1 MEPVEH
7 NHINLSDM
15 PEQWNLPFP
24 REDWEK
30 TPHTIRLYIIAL
42 EHKITEQQ
50 KTIEALIKR
59 VDELEARLNL
69 NSSNSSQPPSSDSP
83 FKGKRQKTRSG
94 RPGGKKGH
102 KGHRQVMLE
111 PGKTE
116 HLKPEACVCGNKDF
130 PHTSPYYTHQHIEL
144 PEIKMEVTHFIL
156 YRGPCPCCGKM
167 GKASLP
173 GEYRTGYGPR
183 LSATIAQMAGGQGDS
198 RTTIQEFCAS
208 VLGIHISLGAI
219 QKVIDRVSS
228 AIVPHYDEIGKVA
241 RQSEVNHIDE
251 TSFSK
256 KEVLQWLWVMANS
269 TVAFFM
275 IHANRSRKAF
285 EALIQDWQGILVSD
299 GYGVYC
305 KWVGQRQSCLAH
317 LIRKARELS
326 QRKDPEIARFGNWAL
341 AELQR
346 LCHMAHG
353 PPTIGEW
360 GAFYAR
366 FIRLITLHRD
376 RKDAAGKF
384 ALRLHREIDSL
395 WLFLEIAGVT
405 PTNNHA
411 ERMLRFAVLWRKRS
425 QGTASEKGNRW
436 VERILSLRQTCR
448 LHSRNLFPTL
458 VEAIRVH
465 FSGHDSDLAWISE
478 R

>member
-1 MEPVEH
+1 MEPMDRSH
-7 NHINLSDM
+7 TDRLDM
-15 PEQWNLPFP
+15 SETWTLPFP

-30 TPHTIRLYIIAL
+30 TPHTVRLYILAL
-42 EHKITEQQ
+42 EHKIAEQQ
-50 KTIEALIKR
+50 KAIEALMKR
-59 VDELEARLNL
+59 VDELESRLNR
-69 NSSNSSQPPSSDSP
+69 NSSNSNQPPSADSP
-83 FKGKRQKTRSG
+83 YKGKREKRHAG
-94 RPGGKKGH
+94 KPGGKMGH

-116 HLKPEACVCGNKDF
+116 HLKPESCLCGNKDF
-130 PHTSPYYTHQHIEL
+130 PDTTPYYTHQYIEL

-156 YRGPCPCCGKM
+156 YRGACPCCGRTN
-167 GKASLP
+167 KASLP
-173 GEYRTGYGPR
+173 GTYRIGYGPR
-183 LSATIAQMAGGQGDS
+183 LSAAIAQMAGGQGDS
-198 RTTIQEFCAS
+198 RTIVQEFCIS
-208 VLGIHISLGAI
+208 ILGIPISLGAI
-219 QKVIDRVSS
+219 QKIIDRVSS
-228 AIVPHYDEIGKVA
+228 AIEPHYNEIGQVA

-275 IHANRSRKAF
+275 IHAKRSRVAF
-285 EALIQDWQGILVSD
+285 EALIRDWEGILVSD

-305 KWVGQRQSCLAH
+305 TWVMRQSCLAH

-326 QRKDPEIARFGNWAL
+326 ERKDPGIARFGNWAL

-360 GAFYAR
+360 QALYAR
-366 FIRLITLHRD
+366 LIRLITLHRD
-376 RKDAAGKF
+376 RKDAAGNF
-384 ALRLHREIDSL
+384 ARRLQKELDSL
-395 WLFLEIAGVT
+395 WLFLVKEGVA

-448 LHSRNLFPTL
+448 LQSRNLFFTL
-458 VEAIRVH
+458 VDALEAYFQNH
-465 FSGHDSDLAWISE
+465 NPDLAWISKG
-478 R
+478 